1 MSELDADTSGGPDPL
16 ADPEAPASSYA
27 EATAEI
33 DAILTELERD
43 DLDVDLLAAKVR
55 RAAELLVWCRRRIR
69 LASDDVDAAVAALE
83 DAGDPDAGSGDADEP
98 F

>member
-1 MSELDADTSGGPDPL
+1 MTDRDRAASDDAD
-16 ADPEAPASSYA
+16 APAASYA

-55 RAAELLVWCRRRIR
+55 RAAELLAWCRGRI
-69 LASDDVDAAVAALE
+69 AVATEDVQDAVDALATE
-83 DAGDPDAGSGDADEP
+83 PDRAGDPGS
-98 F
+98 

>member
-1 MSELDADTSGGPDPL
+1 MTDRDRAASADAD
-16 ADPEAPASSYA
+16 APAASYA

-55 RAAELLVWCRRRIR
+55 RAAELLAWCRGRI
-69 LASDDVDAAVAALE
+69 AVATEDVQDAVDALATE
-83 DAGDPDAGSGDADEP
+83 PDRAGDPGS
-98 F
+98 